1 MNDKT
6 ERRVL
11 TDQPLEIRKT
21 DEGKER
27 IEGYG
32 IVFDRW
38 SHNLGGFIERIDPS
52 AAEGIDW
59 NGVIASRN
67 HNFDLL
73 LGRVPKTMDIT
84 VDESGVRYSIDPPDT
99 GVGKDTMEMVRRGDI
114 DGSSFMFTV
123 REDKWEKPENDGDPY
138 KRTIT
143 KFDRVFEMGPVV
155 GPAYPQTDATVGKRT
170 LGLIRDEE
178 EKEINEKLE
187 QQRREQELI
196 KIQQQQLDARLR
208 LQSYN
213 INLTDINN
221 GQND

>member
-1 MNDKT
+1 MKITQKIMDNKT

-11 TDQPLEIRKT
+11 TDQPIEIRAT
-21 DEGKER
+21 EDGKER

-38 SHNLGGFIERIDPS
+38 SHNLGGFVERIDRS
-52 AAEGIDW
+52 AVDGINFD
-59 NGVIASRN
+59 GVIASRN

-73 LGRVPKTMDIT
+73 LGRVPKTMDISI
-84 VDESGVRYSIDPPDT
+84 DERGVLYSIDPPNT
-99 GVGKDTMEMVRRGDI
+99 TPGKDTLEMVRRGDI

-155 GPAYPQTDATVGKRT
+155 GPAYPQTDATVGKRA
-170 LGLIRDEE
+170 LGMIRDEE
-178 EKEINEKLE
+178 EKRENEKLE
-187 QQRREQELI
+187 QLKREQELV
-196 KIQQQQLDARLR
+196 KIQQQQLEAQLQ

-213 INLTDINN
+213 INTD
-221 GQND
+221 